1 MVDDSQFA
9 QQPAACTIYTSF
21 MSDTLGIAQAR
32 ANLGDLCRKAATS
45 RERTAITDH
54 GTVVAILIS
63 PQELADLED
72 DLAIARNRLNEAM
85 GSPEPALTQEELLAE
100 LAAQDAAEERQG
112 AA

>member
-1 MVDDSQFA
+1 
-9 QQPAACTIYTSF
+9 
-21 MSDTLGIAQAR
+21 MSDTIGIAQAR

-72 DLAIARNRLNEAM
+72 DLAIAQNRLNEAH
-85 GSPEPALTQEELLAE
+85 GCPDPVLTQEEFLAE
-100 LAAQDAAEERQG
+100 LAAQDAARHRRG